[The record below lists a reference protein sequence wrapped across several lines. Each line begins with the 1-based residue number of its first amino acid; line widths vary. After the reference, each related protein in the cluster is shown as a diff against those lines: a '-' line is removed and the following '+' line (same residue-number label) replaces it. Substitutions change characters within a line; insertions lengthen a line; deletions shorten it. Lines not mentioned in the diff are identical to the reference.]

1 MSQKNGKEPTL
12 ENKKRFTLP
21 STLVLLLMLVII
33 AGIASYVVPAGA
45 FDRVLDENT
54 GRMLVQPGTYHVI
67 ESTPVNP
74 FAMFTA
80 IPTGFVEAANIMALC
95 LIIGGAFGIINAT
108 GAINAALGAAIKDM
122 GKGKSYLIVLGIMF
136 AASLMGYAYGAA
148 ELMLPFIPLAVA
160 ACIAMGYDS
169 MTGVGII
176 LLGAGAG
183 FVGTSINP
191 TTCVIAQTIAGLPI
205 SSGMWLKNI
214 AYVCFLAVAVIFIFL
229 YMKKLS
235 KDPTVSCMYEEDKK
249 SNYDINSGDVPEF
262 NSRRKAVVT
271 LFGLGIVLLIVCIV
285 KLKFTVDQ
293 INAYYLILGL
303 LCGVAGGLGP
313 EKMAKE
319 FLAGSKEML
328 YGALV
333 IGTARAISVVM
344 TQGNI
349 LDTVTLYASNMVQ
362 TMPASIKAVGMFIVQ
377 ACLNFLIPSGSGQ
390 AVVTMPIMVPLADL
404 VGMTRQTAVMA
415 YQYGDALTNLI
426 TPTSGYFMAALA
438 MCNIKWEKWIKWFLP
453 LFVVWCLIA
462 SAFLIIATYIG
473 FGPF

>member
-1 MSQKNGKEPTL
+1 MSRKSGKEATL
-12 ENKKRFTLP
+12 EHKKRFSVP
-21 STLVLLLMLVII
+21 SALVLLVALVLI
-33 AGIASYVVPAGA
+33 AGIASYLVPAGA
-45 FDRVLDENT
+45 FERVLED
-54 GRMLVQPGTYHVI
+54 GRMVVQPGSYHTI
-67 ESTPVNP
+67 KATPVNP

-80 IPTGFVEAANIMALC
+80 IPSGFVQAANIMALC

-108 GAINAALGAAIKDM
+108 GAINAALGTVIKDM
-122 GKGKSYLIVLGIMF
+122 KKGQSYIIVLVIMF
-136 AASLMGYAYGAA
+136 IASLMGYAYGAA

-214 AYVCFLAVAVIFIFL
+214 AYVFFLAAAVVFMFL
-229 YMKKLS
+229 YMKRLS
-235 KDPTVSCMYEEDKK
+235 KNPQGSCMYEVDKT
-249 SNYDINSGDVPEF
+249 SHYDIHTTNIPEF
-262 NSRRKAVVT
+262 TGRRKAVISV
-271 LFGLGIVLLIVCIV
+271 FGLGIVLLIVCIV
-285 KLKFTVDQ
+285 KLKFSIDQ
-293 INAYYLILGL
+293 INAFYLILGVI
-303 LCGVAGGLGP
+303 CGIIGKMGP

-333 IGTARAISVVM
+333 IGTARAISVVL
-344 TQGNI
+344 TDGNI
-349 LDTVTLYASNMVQ
+349 LDTITFHAGNMVQ
-362 TMPASIKAVGMFIVQ
+362 TMPASVKAVGMFIVQ
-377 ACLNFLIPSGSGQ
+377 TCLNVLIPSGSGQ
-390 AVVTMPIMVPLADL
+390 AVVTMPIMAPLADL

-415 YQYGDALTNLI
+415 YQYGDALTNLV

-453 LFVVWCLIA
+453 LFLVWCFIA
-462 SAFLIIATYIG
+462 AVFLVIATAIH